1 MPVFVTGVGCVTPI
15 GIGVASFAK
24 GLRGG
29 SSGVGRLSLC
39 DPAPHACQV
48 AAEVTGFD
56 PAQFMDAR
64 EARALPRVAQF
75 AVAAARLAAEDAGL
89 RSPAERERA
98 AVIIGTSSGPIAYSL
113 EQHAIFFEK
122 GMRRVHPLTPAYGH
136 NAIVASEC
144 AIQLGC
150 KGTTFALSS
159 ACTSSADAI
168 GLAKMMIESG
178 AVDVVFAGGAD
189 APICPSVLG
198 GFERLHMMPT
208 SFNETPSRAAR
219 PFDRSREGLVLGEGA
234 VVLVIEGGSHARARG
249 ARPRAALAGYGATCD
264 AGSHFKQQESGEE
277 ASRAIVMACRGAGI
291 APSEIDYVNAHGT
304 GTRENDVFEA
314 RVLKALLGSRA
325 KSIPVSSSKSQ
336 FGHLLGAAAA
346 IEAAAT
352 VLAIEGQFLPPTL
365 NLDEP
370 DEECDLDHVPGRAR
384 EHPVHVALSTSFGF
398 GSRNAALVFRR
409 CVGEAE

>member
-1 MPVFVTGVGCVTPI
+1 MPVFVTGIGCVTPI
-15 GIGVASFAK
+15 GIGVARFTK
-24 GLRGG
+24 GLREG
-29 SSGVGRLSLC
+29 SSGLSRLSLC
-39 DPAPHACQV
+39 DPTPHACQV
-48 AAEVTGFD
+48 AAEVVGFD
-56 PAQFMDAR
+56 PGQFMDAR

-89 RSPAERERA
+89 CSAAERARA

-113 EQHAIFFEK
+113 EQYAIFFEK

-150 KGTTFALSS
+150 KGSTFAISS

-198 GFERLHMMPT
+198 GFDRLHMMPT
-208 SFNETPSRAAR
+208 SFNAAPARAAR
-219 PFDRSREGLVLGEGA
+219 PFDRGREGLVLGEGA
-234 VVLVIEGGSHARARG
+234 VVLVIEAESHARSRG
-249 ARPRAALAGYGATCD
+249 ARLRAELAGYGATCD
-264 AGSHFKQQESGEE
+264 AGSHFKQEESGEE
-277 ASRAIVMACRGAGI
+277 AARALSLACRSAGVS
-291 APSEIDYVNAHGT
+291 PSEIGYVNAHGT
-304 GTRENDVFEA
+304 GTLENDVFEA
-314 RVLKALLGSRA
+314 RVLKALLGARA
-325 KSIPVSSSKSQ
+325 KSVPVSSSKSQ

-352 VLAIEGQFLPPTL
+352 IVAIEGQFVPPTL
-365 NLDEP
+365 NLDDP
-370 DEECDLDHVPGRAR
+370 DGECDLCHVPDRAR
-384 EHPVHVALSTSFGF
+384 EHSIKVALSTSFGF

-409 CVGEAE
+409 CPGEAE